1 MKTRTITRKQLVPH
15 TVDGTT
21 HLVLD
26 EFPVDVPV
34 PPRDWDR
41 IILNAVTAA
50 AALIATACIVWSTAS
65 IGDLLAQATIAP
77 AAYAAA
83 AVFDLV
89 WLGCM
94 ALEWLA
100 RYDHARAAFPRRAGY
115 VALAVAMAAIAAHGA
130 IADQLAIGLV
140 GAAVSAHGA
149 IADQLAI
156 GLVGAAVSA
165 LAKTMWTAVLRHHA
179 KPLDRRTQ
187 QWVDAERAKA
197 GGSLAM
203 VAVRRELTRA
213 EALITAER
221 AALSGHSGDDPE
233 TAPEDPEET
242 PKAPEPH
249 VSPPLSGPM
258 TITDAVRT
266 ALSAGISDPDA
277 VLRYVRKVADANA
290 KEESV
295 ARTLRMIRSAS

>member
-1 MKTRTITRKQLVPH
+1 MKTRTMTRKRLVPH

-21 HLVLD
+21 NLVL
-26 EFPVDVPV
+26 EEYEVDVPM

-41 IILNAVTAA
+41 TVLNAVTAA
-50 AALIATACIVWSTAS
+50 AALIGVACIVWSTAS
-65 IGDLLAQATIAP
+65 IGDLLAQATVAP

-100 RYDHARAAFPRRAGY
+100 RYDQARAAFPRRAGY
-115 VALAVAMAAIAAHGA
+115 VALAVAMAAIAAHGW
-130 IADQLAIGLV
+130 
-140 GAAVSAHGA
+140 

-179 KPLDRRTQ
+179 KPLDSRTQ

-213 EALITAER
+213 EALVAAER
-221 AALSGHSGDDPE
+221 TALSGHSGDVPD
-233 TAPEDPEET
+233 TAPEIPDDTPES
-242 PKAPEPH
+242 PEPH
-249 VSPPLSGPM
+249 APPPLSGPM
-258 TITDAVRT
+258 TITDAIRT

-277 VLRYVRKVADANA
+277 VLRYVRQVADANA

-295 ARTLRMIRSAS
+295 LRTLRSLRKAS

>member
-1 MKTRTITRKQLVPH
+1 MKTRTMTRKRLVPH

-21 HLVLD
+21 HLVL
-26 EFPVDVPV
+26 EEYEVDVPM

-41 IILNAVTAA
+41 TVLNVVTAA
-50 AALIATACIVWSTAS
+50 AALIGVACIVWSTAS
-65 IGDLLAQATIAP
+65 IGDLLAQATVAA

-100 RYDHARAAFPRRAGY
+100 RYDQARAAFPRRAGY
-115 VALAVAMAAIAAHGA
+115 VALAVAMAAIAAHGW
-130 IADQLAIGLV
+130 
-140 GAAVSAHGA
+140 

-179 KPLDRRTQ
+179 KPLDPRTQ

-213 EALITAER
+213 EALITAEQ
-221 AALSGHSGDDPE
+221 AALSGASGSVPE
-233 TAPEDPEET
+233 A
-242 PKAPEPH
+242 APEPPED
-249 VSPPLSGPM
+249 VLEIPEPPAAPAPYGPM
-258 TITDAVRT
+258 TIMDAVRT
-266 ALSAGISDPDA
+266 AVSVGIAEPGA
-277 VLRYVRKVADANA
+277 VVRYVRQVADANA

-295 ARTLRMIRSAS
+295 LRTLRMIRKAS